1 MRAIGLTGR
10 ITLIIMLVMT
20 LVIGASLAIS
30 QSLWHRMLHDET
42 LAGAGATAA
51 DLRSAIEENL
61 RLGIPIETLGSAQ
74 PLVER
79 TLRAGQDIT
88 DIAIVDPHGMI
99 LFDSEP
105 LRVGTTAPAGWEA
118 PETGEAQWTGS
129 WEGQLLA
136 AAVLTGNDQ
145 RQAGTIVVVVGTD
158 SIESRLA
165 GAMLKMARAGVLLLL
180 AGTLAAA
187 MLSGLATREVRRWA
201 RERRGEIEAAAAG
214 AGANVGMPGPASPTA
229 ALLLAAGTTLQACEA
244 DLIRM
249 GTGGD
254 DPA

>member
-1 MRAIGLTGR
+1 
-10 ITLIIMLVMT
+10 MLY
-20 LVIGASLAIS
+20 
-30 QSLWHRMLHDET
+30 DET
-42 LAGAGATAA
+42 LAGAAATAA
-51 DLRSAIEENL
+51 DLRSAIEQNL
-61 RLGIPIETLGSAQ
+61 RLGVPIETLGSAQ

-88 DIAIVDPHGMI
+88 DIAILDPHGMI

-118 PETGEAQWTGS
+118 PETGEAQWTAR
-129 WEGQLLA
+129 WEDQLLA
-136 AAVLTGNDQ
+136 AAVITGGDQ

-165 GAMLKMARAGVLLLL
+165 GALLKMARAGVLLLL
-180 AGTLAAA
+180 GGTLAAA
-187 MLSGLATREVRRWA
+187 MLSGLATREVRRWS
-201 RERRGEIEAAAAG
+201 RERRGEIEAAAARAAASAPGSAG
-214 AGANVGMPGPASPTA
+214 AGAGAGADAAGSASPTA
-229 ALLLAAGTTLQACEA
+229 ALLLAAGAALRACEA

-254 DPA
+254 EPA